1 MIIGRD
7 QILTMIPHAGAMCLL
22 DEVLRWDAL
31 SVRCLSR
38 RYRDADNPLRRGNG
52 TLGAA
57 CGIEIAAQAMAVHG
71 GLTAAAAAAPAG
83 GYLVSLRDVRLTT
96 ARLDAT
102 DGDLLVD
109 AERLLGDAKTA
120 LYRFS
125 LAVQGTEM
133 LSGRAT
139 VILDPGA

>member
-1 MIIGRD
+1 MIIGRE

-22 DEVLRWDAL
+22 DEVLRWDAV
-31 SVRCLSR
+31 SIRCLSH
-38 RYRDADNPLRRGNG
+38 RYRAAENPLRRRSGILG
-52 TLGAA
+52 TA

-71 GLTAAAAAAPAG
+71 RLTAGDAAAPAS

-102 DGDLLVD
+102 NEDLLVD
-109 AERLLGDAKTA
+109 AERLLGDAKSA
-120 LYRFS
+120 VYHFS
-125 LAVQGTEM
+125 LTVQGTEL

-139 VILDPGA
+139 VILAPSA

>member
-1 MIIGRD
+1 MSIIGRE

-38 RYRDADNPLRRGNG
+38 RYRDADNPLRRANG

-71 GLTAAAAAAPAG
+71 GLTAAAAAPAG

-125 LAVQGTEM
+125 LAVHGTE
-133 LSGRAT
+133 LLCGRAT